1 MPIVFV
7 RIDKYTGKQLSND
20 EDRQNII
27 PITEYVDDIS
37 LKVNGIHYMRWQIP
51 LIVAYSITT
60 HKSQSMTAHN
70 SIVNETSINSPLT
83 RGLQYV
89 ALSRATDLDKISLL
103 SAIVRQKIILFQ
115 TNFWQN
121 ETIANFY
128 SSLKKNYSTDIAL
141 IDKS

>member
-1 MPIVFV
+1 M
-7 RIDKYTGKQLSND
+7 DKYTGKQLSNN

-27 PITEYVDDIS
+27 PITEYVDDIT

-70 SIVNETSINSPLT
+70 GIVYEPSIRSPFT
-83 RGLQYV
+83 RGLPYV
-89 ALSRATDLDKISLL
+89 ALSRATDLDKVSLL
-103 SAIVRQKIILFQ
+103 SAIRNDHFISNKFLAE
-115 TNFWQN
+115 N

-128 SSLKKNYSTDIAL
+128 SLLKKNYSTDVAL
-141 IDKS
+141 IDK